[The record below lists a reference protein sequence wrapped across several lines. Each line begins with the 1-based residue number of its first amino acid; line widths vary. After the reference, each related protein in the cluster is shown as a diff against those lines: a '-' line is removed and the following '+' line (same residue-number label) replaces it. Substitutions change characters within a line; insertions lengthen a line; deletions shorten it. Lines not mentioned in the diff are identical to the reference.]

1 MGRLSSRLQSV
12 ADFVTKGSV
21 LVDVG
26 CDHGYLPIYLIETG
40 HIPRAIAMDVN
51 LGPLQHAAEHIDRAG
66 LGDYIETRLS
76 DGLKGLQP
84 GEAESL
90 VIAGMGGALT
100 VRILSDTPEVWQKM
114 REVILQPQSEIE
126 AVRRYLYD
134 AGFYIVRESMVEED
148 GKYYMM
154 MRGISKTAA
163 ETQDGSVISESG
175 MTAAYYRYGGCL
187 IRQRNPVLLRYLE
200 KSRRQLEAIR
210 QNLLRQEQ
218 TESIALRLQ
227 EVQEKLSVL
236 KTGWEEMTE
245 K

>member
-1 MGRLSSRLQSV
+1 MGRLSDRLQSV

-21 LVDVG
+21 LADVG

-51 LGPLQHAAEHIDRAG
+51 PGPLRHAAEHIDSAG
-66 LGDYIETRLS
+66 LGKYIETRLS
-76 DGLKGLQP
+76 DGLKGLRQE
-84 GEAESL
+84 EADSL

-100 VRILSDTPEVWQKM
+100 VRILSDTPDVWRKM

-134 AGFYIVRESMVEED
+134 AGFCIVRENMVEED

-163 ETQDGSVISESG
+163 GVQEGDVIPECG

-187 IRQRNPVLLRYLE
+187 IRQRHPVLLRYLE

-218 TESIALRLQ
+218 TEAIALRLQ

-236 KTGWEEMTE
+236 KMAWEEMTDE
-245 K
+245 